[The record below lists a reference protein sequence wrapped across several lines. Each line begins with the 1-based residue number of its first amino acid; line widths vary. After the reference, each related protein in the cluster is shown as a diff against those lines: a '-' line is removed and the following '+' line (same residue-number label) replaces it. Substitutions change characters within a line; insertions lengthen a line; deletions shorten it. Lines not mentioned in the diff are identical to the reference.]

1 MLSTAFDDG
10 AALEGALLHVRSDL
24 GAFAI
29 TGSERL
35 SWLNGL
41 VTQEVAKLLSGA
53 GAYALA
59 VGKTGKIMAELWLLA
74 GAEWVTVVAAR
85 DRIEML
91 REHFDKHLIMEDA
104 EIGAPLDRGV
114 IFAHGL
120 RPTTGAPRD
129 RVAEARALGGDAAR
143 VDWTGR
149 GDAAVILAPE
159 GRLDATVTALLA
171 SDGADSSASPALATE
186 ASWEAL
192 RIAWGLP
199 RFGVDYD
206 DQSLPQE
213 ASLETLAVSFSK
225 GCYLGQE
232 TVFMVEK
239 RGHPKKKLVRL
250 AVEGDA
256 ALCAGTEIMLREGG
270 AVGTVTSATPAPE
283 GGSLAIGSVKYKHA
297 VAETA
302 LLAGGHAAR
311 VLGLAGRTQ
320 SA

>member
-1 MLSTAFDDG
+1 M
-10 AALEGALLHVRSDL
+10 LHVRPDL
-24 GAFAI
+24 SAFAV

-35 SWLNGL
+35 PWLNGL
-41 VTQEVAKLLSGA
+41 VTQEVAKLPSGA
-53 GAYALA
+53 GAYGLA
-59 VGKTGKIMAELWLLA
+59 VGKTGKITAELWFLA
-74 GAEWVTVVAAR
+74 GSEQVMVIVAR

-91 REHFDKHLIMEDA
+91 REHLDKHLIMEDA
-104 EIGAPLDRGV
+104 EIGPLLDRGV
-114 IFAHGL
+114 IFAHGVWSAM
-120 RPTTGAPRD
+120 GAPPPNPEVRD
-129 RVAEARALGGDAAR
+129 LVTEARALGGDAAM

-159 GRLDATVTALLA
+159 GKLEATVTALLA
-171 SDGADSSASPALATE
+171 AAGAGSALATE

-213 ASLETLAVSFSK
+213 ASLERLAVSFTK

-250 AVEGDA
+250 VVEGEA
-256 ALCAGTEIMLREGG
+256 ELLAGTELTLPEGS
-270 AVGTVTSATPAPE
+270 AVGAVTSATHAPE
-283 GGSLAIGSVKYKHA
+283 GGSLAIGSVKYKYA
-297 VAETA
+297 VAEAA
-302 LLAGGHAAR
+302 LLAGGRAAR
-311 VLGLAGRTQ
+311 VLGLAGGG
-320 SA
+320 